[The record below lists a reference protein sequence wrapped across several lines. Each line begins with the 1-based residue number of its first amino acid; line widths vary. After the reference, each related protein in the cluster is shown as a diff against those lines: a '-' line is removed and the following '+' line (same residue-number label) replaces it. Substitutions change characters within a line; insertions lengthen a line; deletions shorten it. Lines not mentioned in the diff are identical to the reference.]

1 MVEASAAIRVAAA
14 IRAGSETRAAVRVF
28 PAEATVAEAVITMAA
43 DRILTVDGASVAAII
58 LAGEAS
64 TVAEVLKGIA
74 AEASSGTAVFETETI
89 ASAFTAAAGTT
100 TARRT
105 HTAIIP
111 AIAIRPDITIDGA
124 IGVIT
129 PVAT

>member
-43 DRILTVDGASVAAII
+43 DRILIVDGASVAAII

-74 AEASSGTAVFETETI
+74 AEASSGTAVFATGTI
-89 ASAFTAAAGTT
+89 ASALTAAPGDTK
-100 TARRT
+100 ARRT
-105 HTAIIP
+105 HTGINSAISTR
-111 AIAIRPDITIDGA
+111 ADI
-124 IGVIT
+124 
-129 PVAT
+129 

>member
-43 DRILTVDGASVAAII
+43 GRILTVDGASVAAII
-58 LAGEAS
+58 LAGEA
-64 TVAEVLKGIA
+64 TTAAEVLKAIA
-74 AEASSGTAVFETETI
+74 AEILVATGVSAIGTIT
-89 ASAFTAAAGTT
+89 SAFMAAEGTT

-105 HTAIIP
+105 HMAMIP
-111 AIAIRPDITIDGA
+111 GIATRPDITTG
-124 IGVIT
+124 
-129 PVAT
+129 